1 MKYIESFFSLKN
13 LFLKSES
20 DDDIAQ
26 SILNRVKNEKFE
38 VTKFLIPSSRVMGID
53 GFIKEVNID
62 DYVISIERRFI
73 HTTNGTD
80 ISHILFIDNVK
91 MNCNQRILNSMY
103 LTLKNPDHLTTL
115 IKYPSSEVSD
125 EESRYIKKDVRIH
138 FIK

>member
-1 MKYIESFFSLKN
+1 MKHIKSFLSLKN

-26 SILNRVKNEKFE
+26 SILNRMKNEKFK
-38 VTKFLIPSSRVMGID
+38 VTKFMIPGSRMTSLD

-73 HTTNGTD
+73 HTAHGTD
-80 ISHILFIDNVK
+80 ISHILFIDNIK
-91 MNCNQRILNSMY
+91 MNCNQRILNSIY

-115 IKYPSSEVSD
+115 IQYPSSEVSD
-125 EESRYIKKDVRIH
+125 EEIRYIKKDARIH